1 VDVKP
6 AIRRRKKKRQMKWLT
21 NLFKSKKKKEA
32 ELAEQLRLD
41 AERLERVRKH
51 LANIAKKVQD
61 EAEAKAKVTKKP
73 TLAKP
78 VAKKNPAPKKK

>member
-1 VDVKP
+1 
-6 AIRRRKKKRQMKWLT
+6 MKWLT

-78 VAKKNPAPKKK
+78 VAKKNPAPKKKQ